1 MLQRGFGRT
10 FYAVTAAICSIL
22 VGFSGVQPAH
32 ATAPLGA
39 SNLLKQTQTQNLPGI
54 DGANSGA
61 YPGSVVYNDRVYY
74 VATSDASGTEV
85 FTSDGTSAGTFV
97 LKEIRSGASSSS
109 PQQLAVANGKLYF
122 YATDGTYGGEPFV
135 SDGTAQG
142 TVLLKDISPNGGY
155 SYARNFT
162 AVGNKVFFAASDS
175 NLASTGKGTE
185 LYVTDGTAGGTSL
198 VLDINQATYNY
209 YGTNYAGR
217 SEPTSL
223 TSCNGKLFFVAQDG
237 SHGYELWTS
246 DGTAAGTS
254 MVKDLTTSNDT
265 ASSYGD
271 TTNYLSNLTCMDG
284 ILYFRG
290 YDPTIGN
297 VLFRSDGTAGGT
309 TAVVNANA
317 NPRPYEVNYFKVLN
331 NKLIF
336 QAYDSTNGYELW
348 TSDGTNAGTQ
358 VLKNINPSS
367 NHSFPIGFTVH
378 AGKLY
383 FAASDSRGSELW
395 VTDGSSIGTLLVKD
409 INQTAP
415 GSASSP
421 KNMYSWNGKL
431 YFTADD
437 GSNGRELWSS
447 DGTGTGTR
455 LVKDVFPG
463 ISDILDVS
471 NYGDNNQPYFAGVS
485 GGLLFTANSP
495 IYSQEMWVTDGT
507 EGGTNLLVD
516 AKVGPGSAY
525 AQNAV
530 AFNGK
535 IYFSASSAYFGH
547 ELWSTDLTTGNT
559 QQVIDIYPGAASG
572 LDWNQYEDYSWNR
585 MAKRMAVFNGKLY
598 FTARTAST
606 GWELWSTDGTA
617 AGTAIVEDGYPGA
630 NGYGASNLTV
640 CGSNLFF
647 TGYISNSRI
656 QGTTT
661 LYKLGSNGLPQQVIT
676 NTSASYPSWDT
687 GTMACTSNGTLMFS
701 AYENGVSPSSG
712 YELWKSDGTAS
723 GTVLVKDI
731 STGVDSN
738 GNPNGSDITG
748 MVAVGDRVYF
758 RTYERSTNNYP
769 IWTSDGTTSG
779 TSKLTDVAGYSGSI
793 FTQGDLLVAY
803 NQKLYF
809 NGYSA
814 SSGWGLTEYNPSTK
828 TAVNVVSNLSYY
840 KPVVM
845 GGLMWFNGFVAGKGF
860 ELMTSD
866 GTSANTG
873 IFEDLN
879 PNSQSSSPTRLAA
892 VGNLLFYNTTDSSI
906 GSQPRYVVGQGINN
920 VTFVSNGS
928 TSGSAPADIAVM
940 AISATVPGNTGN
952 LTRTNYTFTGWNTSP
967 TGFGTQYLPGSTI
980 TPIVDTPLYAQ
991 WASVQ
996 TYTVTYNA
1004 NGNDGGVAASPVT
1017 GISGTIDLDSNSGAL
1032 TKAGYKFD
1040 GWNTLANG
1048 TGTGYAAGARYTP
1061 TADVTL
1067 YAKWTQLPTF
1077 SITFNSNETTS
1088 GSAPNSLTGVY
1099 STTTLPGVGT
1109 MVKSG
1114 YTFSGWNTA
1123 ANGLGTYYAAGETL
1137 LPQANLTLYAQWSAN
1152 ANYTLTYDANGATSG
1167 SAPSAAVAASTY
1179 VVIDNNTGNLRK
1191 TGYVFAGWN
1200 TAPDGSGTTHLGSNN
1215 FLLNSNTTFYAKWD
1229 TASYTVSFNSNGSSS
1244 GAAPSAI
1251 NGVQIS
1257 TTVPGNTGTLEKAG
1271 YSFSGWNTLA
1281 SGLGVDYAANSTISP
1296 TGNITLYAKW
1306 SKLPT
1311 YSITYDGNNASSGGA
1326 PVSQT
1331 GIYASTI
1338 LDSNSG
1344 NLQKTNYYFA
1354 GWNTAADGTGTT
1366 YPAGSSFTPSA
1377 NVTLYA
1383 LWSANPTYTLSYS
1396 GNGNTSGVAPL
1407 AQTGITSTA
1416 NVAQNSGTL
1425 KKIGYRFDG
1434 WNTLA
1439 NGTAVVGI
1447 SGGTGSAYAPTDS
1460 ITLTSDTVLYA
1471 IWTAVPT
1478 YTVTFSGNSQ
1488 SGGSVPQSVTTSDAT
1503 INLPGNINSM
1513 YKTGYSFNGWNTQA
1527 NGTGTRYAPGE
1538 AFPVSSN
1545 TTLYVD
1551 WLRDT
1556 YTVTYN
1562 ANGST
1567 GGTVPSPTSGSGTLT
1582 LAQNTGSLVKTGFI
1596 FSGWNTAGDATG
1608 TSVAVGGTFTPSGN
1622 TTMFAKWTTYT
1633 ITYNGNGNSA
1643 GSVPSS
1649 QNGVTAL
1656 TLATNS
1662 GNLAKTNKYFAGW
1675 NTQANGLG
1683 TTYSESASFT
1693 PTANITLYALWS
1705 DDPILTLNYSAN
1717 GATSGSVPAEHIG
1730 TVSTQVLRGNT
1741 GNLAKSGFTFDGW
1754 NTQADGLG
1762 TTYAVGATFTY
1773 ASNTTLYAKWVA
1785 VQASSGTASQIY
1797 PKNIK
1802 LSSNVFSLKG
1812 GKLKITGEN
1821 LKEISKVTVNG
1832 VSVPLVSKGDSEA
1845 EVSLPPMPAGAYDL
1859 VILTAANFKEA
1870 SVISLVPDKRIFI
1883 SKFFRE
1889 NAKVDLLKRK
1899 ALFATL
1905 QKNPAYSKIYFSF
1918 ANVRKYSDQNL
1929 VKKQRIL
1936 MTQIAKQWT
1945 KTQKKTFKL
1954 NSQYFGGRNVRDLIV
1969 SLTLQ

>member
-1 MLQRGFGRT
+1 M
-10 FYAVTAAICSIL
+10 ICSIL
-22 VGFSGVQPAH
+22 VGFSGIQPAQ

-39 SNLLKQTQTQNLPGI
+39 SNLLKQTQTQNLAGI
-54 DGANSGA
+54 DGANTGQ
-61 YPGSVVYNDRVYY
+61 YPGSVVFNDRVYY
-74 VATSDASGTEV
+74 VATSDASGSEV

-97 LKEIRSGASSSS
+97 LKEIRSGASGSD
-109 PQQLAVANGKLYF
+109 PRQLAIAGGKLYF
-122 YATDGTYGGEPFV
+122 YATDNSYGGEPFV

-284 ILYFRG
+284 VLYFRG

-297 VLFRSDGTAGGT
+297 VLFRSDGTAAGT

-331 NKLIF
+331 GKLIF

-348 TSDGTNAGTQ
+348 ISDGTNAGTQ
-358 VLKNINPSS
+358 LLKNINPSS
-367 NHSFPIGFTVH
+367 NHSFPNGFAIH
-378 AGKLY
+378 GNKLY
-383 FAASDSRGSELW
+383 FSATDSRGAELW
-395 VTDGSSIGTLLVKD
+395 VTDGTTVGTLLVKD
-409 INQTAP
+409 INQSAP
-415 GSASSP
+415 GSNSSP

-437 GSNGRELWSS
+437 GTNGRELWSS
-447 DGTGTGTR
+447 DGSGTGTV

-463 ISDILDVS
+463 ISDILDTS
-471 NYGDNNQPYFAGVS
+471 NYGESNQPYFAGVT

-507 EGGTNLLVD
+507 TNGTNLLVD
-516 AKVGPGSAY
+516 AKVGPGYSY
-525 AQNAV
+525 SQNAV

-547 ELWSTDLTTGNT
+547 ELWSTDLTSGNT
-559 QQVIDIYPGAASG
+559 EQLIDIYPGAASA

-585 MAKRMAVFNGKLY
+585 MSKKMAVYNGRLY

-617 AGTAIVEDGYPGA
+617 AGTSIVEDGLPGA

-647 TGYISNSRI
+647 TGYINNSRI

-687 GTMACTSNGTLMFS
+687 GTMACTSNGLLIFS
-701 AYENGVSPSSG
+701 AYEQGVSPSSG
-712 YELWKSDGTAS
+712 YELWKSDGTAA

-731 STGVDSN
+731 STGTDSN

-748 MVAVGDRVYF
+748 MVAVGDKVYF
-758 RTYERSTNNYP
+758 RAYERLTGNYP
-769 IWTSDGTTSG
+769 IWSTDGTTSG
-779 TSKLTDVAGYSGSI
+779 TVKMTDISGYVGASY
-793 FTQGDLLVAY
+793 TQGDLLVSY
-803 NQKLYF
+803 NNKLYF
-809 NGYSA
+809 NGYSSA
-814 SSGWGLTEYNPSTK
+814 TGWGLTEFDPTSK
-828 TAVNVVSNLSYY
+828 TATQIVANLGYY

-845 GGLMWFNGFVAGKGF
+845 GGLMWFNGFVSGKGY

-879 PNSQSSSPTRLAA
+879 PNSSSSSPNRLTA
-892 VGNLLFYNTTDSSI
+892 VGNLLFYNTTDASI

-920 VTFVSNGS
+920 VTFVGNGS
-928 TSGSAPADIAVM
+928 TSGSSPADIAVM
-940 AISATVPGNTGN
+940 AISTTVPGNTGN
-952 LTRTNYTFTGWNTSP
+952 LLRTNFTFTGWNTSP

-996 TYTVTYNA
+996 TYTVTYDG
-1004 NGNDGGVAASPVT
+1004 NGNDGGVVANPVT
-1017 GISGTIDLDSNSGAL
+1017 GITGTIDLDTNSGAL
-1032 TKAGYKFD
+1032 TKAGYRFD
-1040 GWNTLANG
+1040 GWNTAANLSG
-1048 TGTGYAAGARYTP
+1048 TSYASGARYTP
-1061 TADVTL
+1061 SADVTL
-1067 YAKWTQLPTF
+1067 FAKWVQLPTF
-1077 SITFNSNETTS
+1077 SISFNANSPTS
-1088 GSAPNSLTGVY
+1088 GSAPSALTGIY

-1109 MVKSG
+1109 MVKTG
-1114 YTFSGWNTA
+1114 FTFSGWNTA
-1123 ANGLGTYYAAGETL
+1123 ANGLGTSYAGGETL
-1137 LPQANLTLYAQWSAN
+1137 LPQANLTLYAQWTPN
-1152 ANYTLTYDANGATSG
+1152 ANYTLSYNANGATSG
-1167 SAPSAAVAASTY
+1167 SAPAAAVAASTY
-1179 VVIDNNTGNLRK
+1179 VVIDSNSGNLRK
-1191 TGYVFAGWN
+1191 TGFVFAGWN
-1200 TAPDGSGTTHLGSNN
+1200 TASDGSGTTYLGSNN
-1215 FLLNSNTTFYAKWD
+1215 FLLNADTTLFAKWE
-1229 TASYTVSFNSNGSSS
+1229 TANYVVSFNANSATS
-1244 GAAPSAI
+1244 GAVPASI
-1251 NGVQIS
+1251 TGVQVS
-1257 TTVPGNTGTLEKAG
+1257 TTVPDNTGNLVRAG
-1271 YSFSGWNTLA
+1271 YSFAGWNTLA
-1281 SGLGVDYAANSTISP
+1281 SGLGADYAANSTFSP
-1296 TGNITLYAKW
+1296 TSNTVLFAKW
-1306 SKLPT
+1306 TKLPT
-1311 YSITYDGNNASSGGA
+1311 YTITYDANGATSGGA
-1326 PVSQT
+1326 PVAQT
-1331 GIYASTI
+1331 GIYASTM

-1344 NLQKTNYYFA
+1344 NLQKTGSYFA
-1354 GWNTAADGTGTT
+1354 GWNTAADGSGTT
-1366 YPAGSSFTPSA
+1366 YNSGSTYTPTT

-1383 LWSANPTYTLSYS
+1383 LWSANPTFTLSYS
-1396 GNGNTSGVAPL
+1396 GNNNTSGVAPIS
-1407 AQTGITSTA
+1407 QTGISSTA
-1416 NVAQNSGTL
+1416 TVSGNTGTL
-1425 KKIGYRFDG
+1425 KKLGFRFDG

-1439 NGTAVVGI
+1439 NGTAVPGV
-1447 SGGTGSAYAPTDS
+1447 SGGTGVAYAANES
-1460 ITLTSDTVLYA
+1460 ITVSANTVLYA

-1488 SGGSVPQSVTTSDAT
+1488 SGGSVPQSVTTSDASV
-1503 INLPGNINSM
+1503 IVPGNVNSM

-1527 NGTGTRYAPGE
+1527 DGNGTRYAVGE
-1538 AFPVSSN
+1538 AFSVTAN

-1562 ANGST
+1562 GNGST
-1567 GGTVPSPTSGSGTLT
+1567 GGSVPSPTSGSGALT
-1582 LAQNTGSLVKTGFI
+1582 LAQNSGALVKNGYI
-1596 FSGWNTAGDATG
+1596 FAGWNTAGDGTG
-1608 TSVAVGGTFTPSGN
+1608 TSVAVGGSFTPSGN
-1622 TTMFAKWTTYT
+1622 TTMFAKWTTFT
-1633 ITYNGNGNSA
+1633 VTYNGNGNTSGAAPSPQSNVSA
-1643 GSVPSS
+1643 I
-1649 QNGVTAL
+1649 
-1656 TLATNS
+1656 TLATNT
-1662 GNLAKTNKYFAGW
+1662 GNLARTNKYFAGW

-1683 TTYSESASFT
+1683 ITHEESASYT
-1693 PTANITLYALWS
+1693 PTANVTLYALWS
-1705 DDPILTLNYSAN
+1705 DDPILTLSYSAN
-1717 GATSGSVPAEHIG
+1717 GASAGSAPSEHRG

-1741 GNLAKSGFTFDGW
+1741 GSLSKSGFTFDGW

-1773 ASNTTLYAKWVA
+1773 SSNTTLYAKWIA
-1785 VQASSGTASQIY
+1785 VPVGSSGSSVV
-1797 PKNIK
+1797 PRNLK

-1821 LKEISKVTVNG
+1821 LSLISSVTVNG
-1832 VSVPLVSKGDSEA
+1832 MTLPVAVSA
-1845 EVSLPPMPAGAYDL
+1845 ETEVEVKLPPMPAGAYDL
-1859 VILTAANFKEA
+1859 VIFSNANFKEA
-1870 SVISLVPDKRIFI
+1870 SVISLLPDKRMYI
-1883 SKFFRE
+1883 KNFFRT
-1889 NAKVDLLKRK
+1889 NAKADLKKRK
-1899 ALFATL
+1899 ALFSTL
-1905 QKNPAYSKIYFSF
+1905 TKNSAYSRIYFSF
-1918 ANVRKYSDQNL
+1918 ANVQKYSDQRL
-1929 VKKQRIL
+1929 VKKERAT
-1936 MTQIAKQWT
+1936 MSEIAKLWS
-1945 KTQKKTFKL
+1945 KSQKKIFKL
-1954 NSQYFGGRNVRDLIV
+1954 NNQYFGGRGARDLIV
-1969 SLTLQ
+1969 SLTLN